1 MKTFSAKNEEQD
13 RKWFIIDANK
23 RVIGAVAV
31 EAANLL
37 RGKNKVTYTPHIDNG
52 DHVVIINAE
61 KAVFTGKKE
70 VNKQYTR
77 FSGYVGGHHSDT
89 PKSLRARRPEQML
102 TLAIRGMIPHNRL
115 GRQILTKLRIYRGTE
130 HPHVAQEPV
139 AYTF

>member
-1 MKTFSAKNEEQD
+1 MTGVYDPRPGTGLSGIAAPIPAMKTFSAKNEEQD

-77 FSGYVGGHHSDT
+77 FSGYVGGHHSDS
-89 PKSLRARRPEQML
+89 PKSMRARRPEQML
-102 TLAIRGMIPHNRL
+102 TQI
-115 GRQILTKLRIYRGTE
+115 GRA
-130 HPHVAQEPV
+130 HV
-139 AYTF
+139 